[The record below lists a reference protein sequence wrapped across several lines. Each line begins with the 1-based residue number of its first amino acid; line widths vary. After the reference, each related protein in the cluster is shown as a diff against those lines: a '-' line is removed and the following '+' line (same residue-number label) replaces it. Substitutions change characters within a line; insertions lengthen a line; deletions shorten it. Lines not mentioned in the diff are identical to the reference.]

1 MGDVISLQ
9 EYREQQPQPQQ
20 KEFLEEYNQL
30 SDGNKWVLNG
40 FMAVYL
46 TKTVEFSKLYDLLR
60 PLDKLR
66 TRQEI
71 KKLLQEQKAIGGK

>member
-1 MGDVISLQ
+1 MGDIVSLS
-9 EYREQQPQPQQ
+9 EYRNQRPRGQE
-20 KEFLEEYNQL
+20 EFLEEYNQL